1 MKERLL
7 VFGLITTITET
18 IGALLITIGVGIC
31 FGIGA
36 ALIVGGSL
44 TLIGS
49 YLATISSERG
59 VE

>member
-1 MKERLL
+1 MKERFR

-18 IGALLITIGVGIC
+18 VGALLIAVGVGIC

-36 ALIVGGSL
+36 ALITGGA
-44 TLIGS
+44 LILLGS

-59 VE
+59 AE

>member
-1 MKERLL
+1 MKERFR

-18 IGALLITIGVGIC
+18 VGALLIAVGIGIC

-36 ALIVGGSL
+36 ALITGGA
-44 TLIGS
+44 LILAGS

>member
-18 IGALLITIGVGIC
+18 VGALLIAVGVGIC
-31 FGIGA
+31 FGVGA
-36 ALIVGGSL
+36 ALITGGA
-44 TLIGS
+44 LILLGS

-59 VE
+59 IE

>member
-18 IGALLITIGVGIC
+18 VGALLIAVGVGIC
-31 FGIGA
+31 FGVGA
-36 ALIVGGSL
+36 ALITGGV
-44 TLIGS
+44 LILLGS

>member
-1 MKERLL
+1 

-18 IGALLITIGVGIC
+18 VGALLIAVGVGIC
-31 FGIGA
+31 FGVGA
-36 ALIVGGSL
+36 ALITGGA
-44 TLIGS
+44 LILLGS